1 VASIARKVGEAARR
15 FQPLALVRRRGAS
28 PNLVATPA
36 GNFSA
41 VWIDDNMYTARAAI
55 RPIGQ
60 SAFGMP
66 VVLSSSSSTGPLVL
80 SAARGH
86 TAATWIPPVQV
97 SDTVTP

>member
-66 VVLSSSSSTGPLVL
+66 VVLSSSTGPLVL
-80 SAARGH
+80 SAAPGH